1 MKKPNIGAIVNQCV
15 GRVTRDYENY
25 KEGFFTEGDATSSL
39 FCILKDSIR
48 KHYATKHEVHRELR
62 PYISCG
68 EEAET
73 RVLRLVDGAVD
84 WTTQKTKNTGA
95 VVDLVIIERDE
106 KYFDE
111 AEKTSSQEYWRI
123 LSYPLD
129 AFVACIE
136 VKVRVA
142 GNIRRIRKDIEKLD
156 RIRNTLQKRGKNCL
170 VHLMVLDRRAPDKSI
185 RTIAAMCRKLSIE
198 VTIAKPDQPISE
210 KALRSKS

>member
-1 MKKPNIGAIVNQCV
+1 MEKPNITTIVRQCID
-15 GRVTRDYENY
+15 RIKRDYEDY
-25 KEGFFTEGDATSSL
+25 REGFLTEGDATSSL
-39 FCILKDSIR
+39 FCKLKNVMR
-48 KHYATKHEVHRELR
+48 KHGVTELEIHRELR
-62 PYISCG
+62 PYALDG
-68 EEAET
+68 AEAK
-73 RVLRLVDGAVD
+73 VIRLVDGAVD
-84 WTTQKTKNTGA
+84 WAIHEPKNAGA
-95 VVDLVIIERDE
+95 VVDLAIIERDE
-106 KYFDE
+106 KYFNE